1 MVTACIFQPP
11 KKPLA
16 QLALRSRFLKAYRS
30 FVPKLFWRVYEPLA
44 MALGVAL
51 LTLICLS
58 WTPFAMILGALL
70 PESRAKHIGRAA
82 IRTGFRILLRLLA
95 IFCGCRFDLQEV
107 KELGR
112 RREPM
117 VVVANHPSLF
127 DAIILVS
134 CLPNA
139 VCIMKAGLMHN
150 LLLGAGA
157 RMARY
162 IVNDS
167 PLPMIRSAIHE
178 LREGACLVIF
188 PEGTRTNTPPVGAC
202 SATAGVIAARAG
214 VPVQALLIEMS
225 SNYLGKHWP
234 MWRPPRL
241 PLTVRVTRGQR
252 FDSIRQ
258 PHDFGR
264 EIEAYF
270 RAQLGPVSTE
280 SHAAKDLHTRHG

>member
-1 MVTACIFQPP
+1 
-11 KKPLA
+11 
-16 QLALRSRFLKAYRS
+16 
-30 FVPKLFWRVYEPLA
+30 
-44 MALGVAL
+44 MALGVGL

-58 WTPFAMILGALL
+58 WTPFAMILGVVL

-107 KELGR
+107 KEFGR

-127 DAIILVS
+127 DAIVLVS

-139 VCIMKAGLMHN
+139 VCVMKAGLMHN

-178 LREGACLVIF
+178 LRDGACLVIF
-188 PEGTRTNTPPVGAC
+188 PEGTRTNTPPVSPC

-214 VPVQALLIEMS
+214 VPVQALMIEMS
-225 SNYLGKHWP
+225 SNYLGKQWP

-241 PLTVRVTRGQR
+241 PLTVRVRRGQR
-252 FDSIRQ
+252 FDAIQQ
-258 PHDFGR
+258 PQHFGR
-264 EIEAYF
+264 EIELYF
-270 RAQLGPVSTE
+270 REHLSAAPLNSAQ
-280 SHAAKDLHTRHG
+280 RN